1 MNLKVFKQKDLYIN
15 YLGPISAI
23 IGSFI
28 ATPILITNLNLET
41 WSLFALI
48 NLFLPINY
56 LILYGNNN
64 LIKRKM
70 INIFLNN
77 KKKLIS
83 SSLFFHL
90 EKKIF
95 IKFSIFSLL
104 LFVILKIFNSNSYQ
118 DLDNLDL
125 SFFFVSLAIVIKI
138 FEIYYAEA
146 LSGLKLHF
154 QMNFS
159 LFLITLLKWLSII
172 YLSYLN
178 NIDINLIILIVIFFS
193 LILLLIQRRL
203 IKRFFKSKNIKDND
217 HSKYFNQFKNT
228 SFSFGSAITLLF
240 IIQQFDKVLLFGF
253 LDSRL
258 IAFYSIA
265 SILIGL
271 ISSAI
276 SPILSYLAPEIYELS
291 ENKKKDRWKIYLR
304 LLLIHFLILS
314 SIILLF
320 NFNFELILS
329 FWLQDILSRN
339 ALTFFHPLSIA
350 LLAISITETVKTIYI
365 AENSFNNLLL
375 SFYLLLI
382 YQFIQFFM
390 LIFDLINFE
399 IYLYSWSFSL
409 IFFLF
414 YLTYKL
420 FTKILR
426 RA

>member
-1 MNLKVFKQKDLYIN
+1 
-15 YLGPISAI
+15 
-23 IGSFI
+23 
-28 ATPILITNLNLET
+28 
-41 WSLFALI
+41 
-48 NLFLPINY
+48 
-56 LILYGNNN
+56 
-64 LIKRKM
+64 
-70 INIFLNN
+70 
-77 KKKLIS
+77 
-83 SSLFFHL
+83 
-90 EKKIF
+90 
-95 IKFSIFSLL
+95 
-104 LFVILKIFNSNSYQ
+104 
-118 DLDNLDL
+118 
-125 SFFFVSLAIVIKI
+125 
-138 FEIYYAEA
+138 
-146 LSGLKLHF
+146 
-154 QMNFS
+154 MNFS

-203 IKRFFKSKNIKDND
+203 IKKFFKSKNIKDND
-217 HSKYFNQFKNT
+217 HSKYSNQFKNT
-228 SFSFGSAITLLF
+228 NFSFGSAITLLL

-339 ALTFFHPLSIA
+339 ALTFFYPLSIA

-414 YLTYKL
+414 YITYKL